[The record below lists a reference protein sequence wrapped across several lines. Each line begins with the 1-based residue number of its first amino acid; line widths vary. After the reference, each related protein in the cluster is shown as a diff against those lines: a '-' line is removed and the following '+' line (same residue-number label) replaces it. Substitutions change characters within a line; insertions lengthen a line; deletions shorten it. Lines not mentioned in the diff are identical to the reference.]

1 MASLFVYKKTIY
13 EINNNYK
20 KEFALTEKEKKIHLK
35 LSKLIEGMN
44 IIITII
50 LKNIKINNKKI
61 RFDDIQSEYD
71 KFEKIYLK
79 VISNFGKIDVIIII
93 ELLNKLEIEENIST
107 KKMLELINNLIN
119 KLLNKSFI
127 QQKVI
132 DKLHSYKNNEKIEK
146 LSTIKYINWLFK

>member
-1 MASLFVYKKTIY
+1 
-13 EINNNYK
+13 
-20 KEFALTEKEKKIHLK
+20 
-35 LSKLIEGMN
+35 MN